1 MEDKEKGDIEGNGER
16 SNGIF
21 PFNAKKGSVVPKEKK
36 HVSTMIGE
44 KPANAAPYLVVSPVL
59 SIALHTE
66 IRPIMSSKKH
76 MIYS

>member
-1 MEDKEKGDIEGNGER
+1 MEDKGKGDIEGNGER

-21 PFNAKKGSVVPKEKK
+21 PLNPKKGSVVPKEKK

-44 KPANAAPYLVVSPVL
+44 QPANAAPHLVVLPVL
-59 SIALHTE
+59 SIALPME

-76 MIYS
+76 KILG